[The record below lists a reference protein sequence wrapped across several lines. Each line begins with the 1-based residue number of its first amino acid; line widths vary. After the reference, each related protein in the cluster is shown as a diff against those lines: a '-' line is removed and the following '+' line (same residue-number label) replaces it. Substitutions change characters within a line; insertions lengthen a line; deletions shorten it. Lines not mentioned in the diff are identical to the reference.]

1 MGSIA
6 VASIKE
12 LSQAN
17 KIARHLN
24 DYFIDDILHFFL
36 FFGNQYLRIDVG
48 KPTFFAHGVEVKA
61 KVNKETGEVTLFIS
75 QEDLKKLG

>member
-1 MGSIA
+1 MGCICNLGSIA

-24 DYFIDDILHFFL
+24 DYFIDDILHFFY
-36 FFGNQYLRIDVG
+36 FFNLKILIR
-48 KPTFFAHGVEVKA
+48 
-61 KVNKETGEVTLFIS
+61 FI
-75 QEDLKKLG
+75 

>member
-1 MGSIA
+1 MFLVKLGIA
-6 VASIKE
+6 LMASDFFWTRLTEEIIMEKLYRV
-12 LSQAN
+12 LS
-17 KIARHLN
+17 
-24 DYFIDDILHFFL
+24 Y
-36 FFGNQYLRIDVG
+36 GNQYLKIDVG